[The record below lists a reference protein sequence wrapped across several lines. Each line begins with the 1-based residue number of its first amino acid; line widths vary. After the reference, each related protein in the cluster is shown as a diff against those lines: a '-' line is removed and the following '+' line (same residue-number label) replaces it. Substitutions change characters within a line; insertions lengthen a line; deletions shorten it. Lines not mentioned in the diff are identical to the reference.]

1 MDKLILLVADITKDN
16 GSQTISIKNEI
27 TEEEL
32 NLLNSAF
39 ESRILLSKMEKHL
52 KDLCLLKT

>member
-16 GSQTISIKNEI
+16 GSQTILIKNEI

-39 ESRILLSKMEKHL
+39 KYV
-52 KDLCLLKT
+52 